1 MKHLAGPFDPGLR
14 AIAAQPV
21 KHMAPGVKDQRGN
34 RRKVE
39 EKPLSAS
46 RLSKTSF
53 EEDHFMARTHR
64 IARINALLSRPQG
77 ASMAQLMEEL
87 EVSRATVNRD
97 LQTLRDRM
105 NTPIVWDRYRGIY
118 RIEPNGN
125 AGPTYMVPGLWL
137 TPAQAYATL
146 TLNNMVEKIAPNV
159 LGPFLMPMR
168 GLLKQLLGEAD
179 FPICTAS
186 TARSRSTCPAMPAI
200 GDLDFANLVEA
211 LIQEQPA
218 RFVIR
223 NKAGLEHTLSG
234 TPLKLRI
241 TASGWSIQVR
251 HRSAPEPITVNVADI
266 RKVMAATEIDE

>member
-1 MKHLAGPFDPGLR
+1 
-14 AIAAQPV
+14 
-21 KHMAPGVKDQRGN
+21 
-34 RRKVE
+34 
-39 EKPLSAS
+39 
-46 RLSKTSF
+46 
-53 EEDHFMARTHR
+53 MARTQR
-64 IARINALLSRPQG
+64 ITRSNALLSRPQG
-77 ASMAQLMEEL
+77 ATLAQLMEEL

-97 LQTLRDRM
+97 LQTLRDEM
-105 NTPIVWDRYRGIY
+105 NAPIVWDRFERTY

-125 AGPTYMVPGLWL
+125 AGPTYMIPGLWL

-179 FPICTAS
+179 FPLHGLDRKIEIDM
-186 TARSRSTCPAMPAI
+186 PAMPAI
-200 GDLDFANLVEA
+200 GDLDFENLVEA

-223 NKAGLEHTLSG
+223 TRSGLEHTLSG

-241 TASGWSIQVR
+241 TATGWS
-251 HRSAPEPITVNVADI
+251 ADI
-266 RKVMAATEIDE
+266 RRRSGGEVVTVDIADIAKVMAASEDDE

>member
-1 MKHLAGPFDPGLR
+1 
-14 AIAAQPV
+14 
-21 KHMAPGVKDQRGN
+21 
-34 RRKVE
+34 
-39 EKPLSAS
+39 
-46 RLSKTSF
+46 
-53 EEDHFMARTHR
+53 MARTQR
-64 IARINALLSRPQG
+64 ITRINALLSRPQG
-77 ASMAQLMEEL
+77 ATLAQLMEEL

-97 LQTLRDRM
+97 LQTLRDVM
-105 NTPIVWDRYRGIY
+105 NAPIVWDRFERTY

-125 AGPTYMVPGLWL
+125 AGPAYMIPGLWL

-179 FPICTAS
+179 FPLHGLDRKIEIDM
-186 TARSRSTCPAMPAI
+186 PAMPAI
-200 GDLDFANLVEA
+200 GDLDFENLVEA

-223 NKAGLEHTLSG
+223 TRSGLEHTLSG

-241 TASGWSIQVR
+241 TATGWS
-251 HRSAPEPITVNVADI
+251 ADI
-266 RKVMAATEIDE
+266 RRRSGGEVVTVDIADIAKVMAASEDDE

>member
-1 MKHLAGPFDPGLR
+1 
-14 AIAAQPV
+14 
-21 KHMAPGVKDQRGN
+21 
-34 RRKVE
+34 
-39 EKPLSAS
+39 
-46 RLSKTSF
+46 
-53 EEDHFMARTHR
+53 MARTQR
-64 IARINALLSRPQG
+64 ITRINALLGRPQG
-77 ASMAQLMEEL
+77 ATLAQLMEEL

-97 LQTLRDRM
+97 LQTMRDEM
-105 NTPIVWDRYRGIY
+105 NAPIVWDRFERTY

-125 AGPTYMVPGLWL
+125 AGPTYMIPGLWL

-179 FPICTAS
+179 FPLHGLDRKIEIDM
-186 TARSRSTCPAMPAI
+186 PAMPAI
-200 GDLDFANLVEA
+200 GDLDFENLVEA

-223 NKAGLEHTLSG
+223 TRSGLEHTLSG

-251 HRSAPEPITVNVADI
+251 HRSAAEPVTVDVADI
-266 RKVMAATEIDE
+266 RKVMAATEVDE

>member
-1 MKHLAGPFDPGLR
+1 
-14 AIAAQPV
+14 
-21 KHMAPGVKDQRGN
+21 
-34 RRKVE
+34 
-39 EKPLSAS
+39 
-46 RLSKTSF
+46 
-53 EEDHFMARTHR
+53 MARTHR

-77 ASMAQLMEEL
+77 ASMAQLLEEL

-125 AGPTYMVPGLWL
+125 AGPAYMVPGLWL
-137 TPAQAYATL
+137 SPAQAYAVL

-168 GLLKQLLGEAD
+168 GLLKNLLCDAD
-179 FPICTAS
+179 FPLRGLDRKIEID
-186 TARSRSTCPAMPAI
+186 MPDMPSI
-200 GDLDFANLVEA
+200 GDLDFENLVEA

-223 NKAGLEHTLSG
+223 TRSGLEHTLSG

-241 TASGWSIQVR
+241 TATGWSILVR
-251 HRSAPEPITVNVADI
+251 HRSAPEPVTVDVADI